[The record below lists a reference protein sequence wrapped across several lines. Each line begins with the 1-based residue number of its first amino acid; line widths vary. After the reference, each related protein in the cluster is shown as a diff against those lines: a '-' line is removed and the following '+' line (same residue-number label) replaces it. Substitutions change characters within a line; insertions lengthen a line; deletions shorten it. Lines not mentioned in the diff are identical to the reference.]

1 MMNANYDFILEDFLT
16 AHDGTSSD
24 NRYVLRKMLVR
35 GSTETTYRSRVND
48 GDKAFEYKRMMYVFE
63 DILENLNNMMGCN
76 GRIRP
81 EHRTVIIEAL
91 KDCQC
96 LLAIDQAE
104 TNADYNN
111 LIAYVADD
119 LCEACGETALAA

>member
-1 MMNANYDFILEDFLT
+1 MTNANYDFILEDFLA

-24 NRYVLRKMLVR
+24 YRYVLCKMLVR
-35 GSTETTYRSRVND
+35 GSSEAIYRSRLND
-48 GDKAFEYKRMMYVFE
+48 GDKAFEYKRLMYVFE
-63 DILENLNNMMGCN
+63 DLLENLNGMMDCN

-111 LIAYVADD
+111 LIAYFTGD
-119 LCEACGETALAA
+119 LCEACRETALAA

>member
-1 MMNANYDFILEDFLT
+1 MTNANYDFILEDFL
-16 AHDGTSSD
+16 AASHGTSSD
-24 NRYVLRKMLVR
+24 YRHVLCKMLIR
-35 GSTETTYRSRVND
+35 GSSEARYRSFIND
-48 GDKAFEYKRMMYVFE
+48 GDRAFDYRRMMFVFE
-63 DILENLNNMMGCN
+63 DVLEDIATMMDGD
-76 GRIRP
+76 GKVRLKYRSI
-81 EHRTVIIEAL
+81 VVEAL

-119 LCEACGETALAA
+119 LCEASGETALAA

>member
-1 MMNANYDFILEDFLT
+1 MQSANYDFILKDLLS

-35 GSTETTYRSRVND
+35 GSSEAIYRSRVND
-48 GDKAFEYKRMMYVFE
+48 GNKAFAYKLMMYVLE
-63 DILENLNNMMGCN
+63 DLLENLSDMLDIE
-76 GRIRP
+76 GRIISEYHP
-81 EHRTVIIEAL
+81 IIIEAL

-96 LLAIDQAE
+96 LIAIDQTG

-111 LIAYVADD
+111 LIACLTDD
-119 LCEACGETALAA
+119 HCEECRETALAA

>member
-1 MMNANYDFILEDFLT
+1 MTNANYDFILEDFL
-16 AHDGTSSD
+16 AANHGTSSD
-24 NRYVLRKMLVR
+24 YRHVLCKMLIR
-35 GSTETTYRSRVND
+35 GCSEARYRSFISD

-63 DILENLNNMMGCN
+63 DVLENLDTMMG
-76 GRIRP
+76 GDGKFRP
-81 EHRTVIIEAL
+81 NYRSTVVEAL

-111 LIAYVADD
+111 LIAYVTDD
-119 LCEACGETALAA
+119 LCKACGETALAA

>member
-1 MMNANYDFILEDFLT
+1 MFNTDYDFILEDFL
-16 AHDGTSSD
+16 AASYGTSSD
-24 NRYVLRKMLVR
+24 YRHVLCKMLIR
-35 GSTETTYRSRVND
+35 GSSEARYRSFISD

-63 DILENLNNMMGCN
+63 DVLENIDIIMG
-76 GRIRP
+76 GDGKVRP
-81 EHRTVIIEAL
+81 NYRSAVVDAL

-111 LIAYVADD
+111 LIAYVTDG
-119 LCEACGETALAA
+119 LCKACGETALAA